1 MMEMEIE
8 RLREENMKL
17 KRDLAFV
24 KGEARRYN
32 IWWPFF
38 DYNQAYGGGSGET
51 EN

>member
-1 MMEMEIE
+1 MELEIE
-8 RLREENMKL
+8 RLKEENLKL
-17 KRDLAFV
+17 KRDLAFFRN
-24 KGEARRYN
+24 EAKRHN